1 MNSNQY
7 NRGDLFDKHHF
18 ITLTEFTRTANSF
31 LKIDKLSNFLVLTI
45 MGKFLINRCA
55 LIIRTDDKLKIY
67 SVKGIELSDE
77 LYELRIT
84 DMIENIIHDKFINT
98 KLFNHFKLINDDR
111 KIIGILLYSFHPAKE
126 KLNDDELILLDSLI
140 SISMK
145 ALENLQSFSDLREL
159 NKTLSLK
166 ISQLHSLFELS
177 KELSLILDPEEV
189 YKILSY
195 TIMGNFLINKF
206 ALIKIENNK
215 KIILGSSFKDELQD
229 ELEKLDLN
237 LLTETI
243 HLKRF
248 YDKELKSILIEKY
261 QVALI
266 IPLQIKYKQIGF
278 MLCGNKLTNQDFT
291 DDEIEFIES
300 LGSIAAISLENIR
313 LFRETMEM
321 QRIEEDIRIAREIQ
335 RNLFPSKFPQSQ
347 SFEFYGFNE
356 PSKQVGGD
364 YFDVFRINENQI
376 LILIADVVGKG
387 VPASLVMSN
396 LQATVKALT
405 RIPFELK
412 KATTVLNNLM
422 KQNLN
427 TGNFI
432 TFFWGIL
439 DEKNKTFQYVN
450 AGHNPPILI
459 RNNEI
464 IRLDKG
470 GIILGVLDL
479 NQDYNSETIQLNEN
493 DLICLFTDGFIE
505 AVDYNEIEFGEDK
518 FIQKLIEYKSLPVEI
533 IANRL
538 IEEVISFAHNSSS
551 MDDLTILLTRVK

>member
-1 MNSNQY
+1 
-7 NRGDLFDKHHF
+7 
-18 ITLTEFTRTANSF
+18 
-31 LKIDKLSNFLVLTI
+31 
-45 MGKFLINRCA
+45 
-55 LIIRTDDKLKIY
+55 
-67 SVKGIELSDE
+67 
-77 LYELRIT
+77 
-84 DMIENIIHDKFINT
+84 
-98 KLFNHFKLINDDR
+98 
-111 KIIGILLYSFHPAKE
+111 
-126 KLNDDELILLDSLI
+126 
-140 SISMK
+140 
-145 ALENLQSFSDLREL
+145 
-159 NKTLSLK
+159 
-166 ISQLHSLFELS
+166 
-177 KELSLILDPEEV
+177 
-189 YKILSY
+189 
-195 TIMGNFLINKF
+195 
-206 ALIKIENNK
+206 
-215 KIILGSSFKDELQD
+215 
-229 ELEKLDLN
+229 
-237 LLTETI
+237 
-243 HLKRF
+243 
-248 YDKELKSILIEKY
+248 
-261 QVALI
+261 
-266 IPLQIKYKQIGF
+266 
-278 MLCGNKLTNQDFT
+278 GNKLTNQDFT

-313 LFRETMEM
+313 LFRETLEM

-432 TFFWGIL
+432 TFFWGTL

-470 GIILGVLDL
+470 GIILGVLEL

-505 AVDYNEIEFGEDK
+505 AVDKNEIEFGEDK
-518 FIQKLIEYKSLPVEI
+518 FIQKLIEYKSLPIEI

-538 IEEVISFAHNSSS
+538 IEEVISFADNSSS
-551 MDDLTILLTRVK
+551 MDDLTILLTKVK